1 MRTDESYTGES
12 TAKRKAPKRTW
23 IYGILLVLVLWLVV
37 ANHVIV
43 VTDDLAIVIL
53 KKTSWTFNSGIIG
66 ESSWATFTLHH
77 PILMSRLAADQG
89 FWILGR

>member
-1 MRTDESYTGES
+1 MRTNESYTGGN

-23 IYGILLVLVLWLVV
+23 GYGILLVLVLWLVV

-53 KKTSWTFNSGIIG
+53 KKTSWTFDGGIIG

-77 PILMSRLAADQG
+77 PILMTRLAADQG
-89 FWILGR
+89 FWILGK